1 MIIILK
7 VEHCAIWKKQIKNL
21 ERNYFLCFCIEI
33 RNMPFPPCSPPILFE
48 VIIGI

>member
-33 RNMPFPPCSPPILFE
+33 RNMPSPLLPPILFE